1 MSNGLIIIIF
11 LFLLSQRQSNMK
23 YRRKLQRQ
31 HLCTTSYKY
40 RFKVLVTG
48 FFCKRFTWSL
58 WRISIHANSQIC
70 TIHLTFL
77 SMGMA
82 CFYPLARLLTGLLNI
97 ASQSNHRHS
106 KQKSLAKVTDGV
118 STSKKSSISLMS
130 AKLYLALFFARE
142 ILRVNSLVS
151 DTIYVVHVLPP

>member
-1 MSNGLIIIIF
+1 MSCLEAGHILSNGLIIIIF

-58 WRISIHANSQIC
+58 WRISTHTNSQIC
-70 TIHLTFL
+70 TIHLIFL

-97 ASQSNHRHS
+97 ARQSNHQHS
-106 KQKSLAKVTDGV
+106 LQLPQKKQNSLTKARDGV
-118 STSKKSSISLMS
+118 STSKKF
-130 AKLYLALFFARE
+130 Y
-142 ILRVNSLVS
+142 
-151 DTIYVVHVLPP
+151 